1 LSAGVA
7 ALEQGS
13 QWMLDTMGRDP
24 KLAAG
29 GATPYLNLFGVVA
42 GGWLLARQ
50 ALAAVGMSDDQ
61 AAAKIASAQFYAAH
75 ILPQASG
82 WLTAATDGADAL
94 AAIPDSAFA

>member
-1 LSAGVA
+1 
-7 ALEQGS
+7 
-13 QWMLDTMGRDP
+13 
-24 KLAAG
+24 
-29 GATPYLNLFGVVA
+29 LFGVVA

-50 ALAAVGMSDDQ
+50 ALAAFGIDGADGQ